1 MNSGFPEGGAHMA
14 SEVYVDQEV
23 CIGCGLCVS
32 IVPEVFRLNDAGVSE
47 AYKQQGAPEAK
58 VQEAMDS
65 CPVNCIH
72 WR

>member
-1 MNSGFPEGGAHMA
+1 MSR
-14 SEVYVDQEV
+14 EVFVDQDI

-32 IVPEVFRLNDAGVSE
+32 IVPEVFQLNDAGVSE
-47 AYKQQGAPEAK
+47 VHNQAASSEAK
-58 VQEAMDS
+58 VQEAIDS

>member
-1 MNSGFPEGGAHMA
+1 MA
-14 SEVYVDQEV
+14 REVYVDQEV

-32 IVPEVFRLNDAGVSE
+32 IVSEVFRLNDAGVSE
-47 AYKQQGAPEAK
+47 VYHQAGSTTEAK
-58 VQEAMDS
+58 IQEAIDS

>member
-1 MNSGFPEGGAHMA
+1 MA
-14 SEVYVDQEV
+14 REVYVDQDV

-32 IVPEVFRLNDAGVSE
+32 LVPGVFRLNDAGVSE
-47 AYKQQGAPEAK
+47 AYDQEGADQADI
-58 VQEAMDS
+58 QEAIDS

>member
-1 MNSGFPEGGAHMA
+1 MER
-14 SEVYVDQEV
+14 EVYVDQDV

-32 IVPEVFRLNDAGVSE
+32 IVSEVFRMNDAGVSE
-47 AYKQQGAPEAK
+47 VHNQAGSTRAK
-58 VQEAMDS
+58 IQEAMDS

>member
-1 MNSGFPEGGAHMA
+1 MA
-14 SEVYVDQEV
+14 SEVFVDQDI

-32 IVPEVFRLNDAGVSE
+32 IVPEVFLLNDDGVSE
-47 AYKQQGAPEAK
+47 VHDQAGVTEAK
-58 VQEAMDS
+58 VQEAIDS

>member
-1 MNSGFPEGGAHMA
+1 MA
-14 SEVYVDQEV
+14 QEVYVDQQV

-32 IVPEVFRLNDAGVSE
+32 IIPEVFQLNDDGVSE
-47 AYKQQGAPEAK
+47 VQNQSGSQAK
-58 VQEAMDS
+58 IQEAIDS

>member
-1 MNSGFPEGGAHMA
+1 MA
-14 SEVYVDQEV
+14 AEVYVDQEI

-32 IVPEVFRLNDAGVSE
+32 IVPEVFQLNDAGVSE
-47 AYKQQGAPEAK
+47 VRQQAGASEAK
-58 VQEAMDS
+58 IQEAIDS

>member
-1 MNSGFPEGGAHMA
+1 MA
-14 SEVYVDQEV
+14 AEVFVDQQI

-47 AYKQQGAPEAK
+47 VLNQAGASEAK
-58 VQEAMDS
+58 IQEAIDS

>member
-1 MNSGFPEGGAHMA
+1 MIIPERGVLMA
-14 SEVYVDQEV
+14 AKVYVDQEI

-47 AYKQQGAPEAK
+47 VKNQAGAGEAK
-58 VQEAMDS
+58 IQEAIDS

>member
-1 MNSGFPEGGAHMA
+1 MSA
-14 SEVYVDQEV
+14 EVYVDQEI

-32 IVPEVFRLNDAGVSE
+32 IVPEVFQLNDAGVSE
-47 AYKQQGAPEAK
+47 VKQQAGASEAK
-58 VQEAMDS
+58 IQEAIDS

>member
-1 MNSGFPEGGAHMA
+1 MA
-14 SEVYVDQEV
+14 RQVYVDQQL

-32 IVPEVFRLNDAGVSE
+32 IAEEVFELNDDGVSE
-47 AYKQQGAPEAK
+47 VRNQSGSEAK
-58 VQEAMDS
+58 IQEAIDS